1 MTRTAQ
7 SGAPRTAATRF
18 LEAQGV
24 AFVAHRYRCEDRGG
38 TRVAAREL
46 GVDEHAVIK
55 TLVMEDEDRRPCV
68 VLMHGD
74 REVATGKLARAIGC
88 KRVAP
93 CTPEVATRHS
103 GYLVGGTS
111 PFGTRKPMRACM
123 ERSILDLPRIFVNGG
138 SRGFLLELAPEE
150 VNRVLKPTLVEAAVP
165 G

>member
-1 MTRTAQ
+1 MNREQHA
-7 SGAPRTAATRF
+7 APPRTPATRV

-24 AFVAHRYRCEDRGG
+24 AFVPRAYRYEDRGG

-55 TLVMEDEDRRPCV
+55 TLVMEDESRRPFI

-74 REVATGKLARAIGC
+74 REVATGLLARAIGC
-88 KRVAP
+88 KRVEPCAP
-93 CTPEVATRHS
+93 EAAARHS

-111 PFGTRKPMRACM
+111 PFGTRKPMRVYM
-123 ERSILDLPRIFVNGG
+123 ERTILDLARVFINGG
-138 SRGFLLELAPEE
+138 RRGLLLEVAPGD
-150 VNRVLKPTLVEAAVP
+150 VQRVLDPFLVDAAAP